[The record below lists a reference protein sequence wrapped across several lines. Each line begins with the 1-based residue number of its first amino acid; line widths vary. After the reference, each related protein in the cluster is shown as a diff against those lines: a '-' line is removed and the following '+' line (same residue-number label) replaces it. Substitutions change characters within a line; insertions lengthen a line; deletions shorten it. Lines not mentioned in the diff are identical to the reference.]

1 MIKNLETEFYIFHE
15 ALQNIDKLL
24 IRFKKE
30 QFEEKLVLEILLEVL
45 IEKIYVAYDDKD
57 REVIGDIWQK
67 VMRRFLLKEGINF
80 GQDSPNKAFL
90 N

>member
-1 MIKNLETEFYIFHE
+1 MNDKKNLETEFYIFHE

-30 QFEEKLVLEILLEVL
+30 RFEEKLVLEILLEVL

-57 REVIGDIWQK
+57 REVGRKFEKD
-67 VMRRFLLKEGINF
+67 VSRRIDTVQTIREAEFRFQAGF
-80 GQDSPNKAFL
+80 
-90 N
+90 